1 MAVRIGDLLLKEK
14 RITPAQLQEALNY
27 QKTNGGK
34 LGLNLVKLGFVTDE
48 EITSLLSKQYGVPS
62 INLTQFEIDQ
72 SVIKLIPADTA
83 HKYQIVPL
91 SRSGATLTIAITDPT
106 NVFAMDDIKFMT
118 GYNVEP
124 VVASETAV
132 TEAIKRYYPAGAAKP
147 VAGGQKISLQG
158 GLGQPQ
164 IITGATP
171 AAPPKP
177 KPKPKPKAQEANLTS
192 AATLDLVTKALEETT
207 SAIVDDDVELLEEMD
222 QIDVASLERQGGEA
236 PVIRLVNLM
245 LMSAIQKG
253 ASDIHIEP
261 YEKEFRVRFRID
273 GILYNVMAPPMKFR
287 DAITSRIKIMAKLD
301 IAEKRLPQDGRI
313 KIRFAV
319 EGATKEIDFRVSCL
333 PTLFGEKIV
342 LRLLDKDKLML
353 DMTKLGFEA
362 ESLKKLEVAISKPW
376 GMVLVT
382 GPTGSGKT
390 NTLYSSISKIN
401 TAETNIMTA
410 EDPVEFNLVGVNQ
423 VQVRENIGLNFAAA
437 LRSFLRQDPN
447 IILVGEIRDFET
459 AEIAVKA
466 ALTGHL
472 VLSTLHTNDAPS
484 TINRLMNMGIEPFL
498 VASSV
503 NLICAQR
510 LVRRVCSQCK
520 ADHPMP
526 PQALV
531 DAGFTPDEAQQ
542 VVPKHGK
549 GCEVCNQT
557 GYKGRVGLYEVMEIG
572 EELRELILVGAS
584 GLELKRKAVEEGM
597 ITLRRSGLRKVMEG
611 VTTIEEVAR
620 ETMK

>member
-1 MAVRIGDLLLKEK
+1 MAVRIGELLLKEK

-27 QKTNGGK
+27 QKSNGGK
-34 LGLNLVKLGFVTDE
+34 LGMNLVKLGFVTDE

-62 INLTQFEIDQ
+62 INLSQFEID
-72 SVIKLIPADTA
+72 SAVIKLIPAETA
-83 HKYQIVPL
+83 NKYQIIPL

-124 VVASETAV
+124 VVASESAV
-132 TEAIKRYYPAGAAKP
+132 LDAIHRYFKAA
-147 VAGGQKISLQG
+147 
-158 GLGQPQ
+158 
-164 IITGATP
+164 P
-171 AAPPKP
+171 AAPAARPQQQKQQQE
-177 KPKPKPKAQEANLTS
+177 KKQAAAQGPQANLNS
-192 AATLDLVTKALEETT
+192 AATLELVTKALEETT
-207 SAIVDDDVELLEEMD
+207 AEVVDDDVELLEEMD

-273 GILYNVMAPPMKFR
+273 GILYHVMAPPMKFR

-319 EGATKEIDFRVSCL
+319 DGAVKEIDFRVSCL

-353 DMTKLGFEA
+353 DMTKLGFEMN
-362 ESLKKLEVAISKPW
+362 SLQKLEVAIGKPW

-390 NTLYSSISKIN
+390 NTLYSSIAKVN
-401 TAETNIMTA
+401 TSETNIMTA

-510 LVRRVCSQCK
+510 LVRRICTNCK
-520 ADHPMP
+520 ADHPTP
-526 PQALV
+526 AEALV
-531 DAGFTPDEAQQ
+531 NAGFSQDEAQQ
-542 VVPKHGK
+542 VVPKKGA
-549 GCEVCNQT
+549 GCERCNNT
-557 GYKGRVGLYEVMEIG
+557 GYKGRVGLYEVMEITD
-572 EELRELILVGAS
+572 ELRELILVGAS
-584 GLELKRKAVEEGM
+584 GLEIKRKAVEEGM
-597 ITLRRSGLRKVMEG
+597 ITLRRSGLQKVMEG

-620 ETMK
+620 ETVK

>member
-1 MAVRIGDLLLKEK
+1 MAVRIGELLLKEK
-14 RITPAQLQEALNY
+14 RITPAQLQDALNY

-34 LGLNLVKLGFVTDE
+34 LGFNLVKLGFVKDE
-48 EITSLLSKQYGVPS
+48 EITALLSKQYGVPS
-62 INLTQFEIDQ
+62 INLTQFEIDPG
-72 SVIKLIPADTA
+72 VIKLIPAETA

-91 SRSGATLTIAITDPT
+91 SRSGATLTIAMTDPT

-132 TEAIKRYYPAGAAKP
+132 TDAITRYYPANAPAPRVAAEKKP
-147 VAGGQKISLQG
+147 AEKK
-158 GLGQPQ
+158 
-164 IITGATP
+164 
-171 AAPPKP
+171 AA
-177 KPKPKPKAQEANLTS
+177 AQQANLNS
-192 AATLDLVTKALEETT
+192 AATLEMVTKALEETA
-207 SAIVDDDVELLEEMD
+207 SVIDDDVEVLEELE
-222 QIDVASLERQGGEA
+222 QIDVSSLEKQGGEA

-319 EGATKEIDFRVSCL
+319 DGATKEIDFRVSCL

-353 DMTKLGFEA
+353 DMTKLGFEQ
-362 ESLKKLEVAISKPW
+362 ESLAKLENAISKPW

-390 NTLYSSISKIN
+390 NTLYSSIAKIN
-401 TAETNIMTA
+401 TMETNIMTA

-466 ALTGHL
+466 SLTGHL
-472 VLSTLHTNDAPS
+472 VLSTLHTNDAPG
-484 TINRLMNMGIEPFL
+484 TISRLMNMGIEPFL

-510 LVRRVCSQCK
+510 LVRRICTQCK
-520 ADHPMP
+520 EDHPHAPEAM
-526 PQALV
+526 V
-531 DAGFTPDEAQQ
+531 TAGFTPDESKS
-542 VVPKHGK
+542 VVPKKGK
-549 GCEVCNQT
+549 GCERCNGT
-557 GYKGRVGLYEVMEIG
+557 GYKGRVGLYEVMEIT

-584 GLELKRKAVEEGM
+584 SLELKRKAVDEGM

-611 VTTIEEVAR
+611 VTTVEEVAR
-620 ETMK
+620 ETVK

>member
-1 MAVRIGDLLLKEK
+1 MAVRIGELLLKEK

-27 QKTNGGK
+27 QKSNGGK
-34 LGLNLVKLGFVTDE
+34 LGMNLVKLGFVTDE

-62 INLTQFEIDQ
+62 INLSQFEIDAA
-72 SVIKLIPADTA
+72 VIKLIPSETA
-83 HKYQIVPL
+83 NKYQIVPL
-91 SRSGATLTIAITDPT
+91 SRSGATLTIAMTDPT

-132 TEAIKRYYPAGAAKP
+132 AEAIQRYYPA
-147 VAGGQKISLQG
+147 
-158 GLGQPQ
+158 
-164 IITGATP
+164 TP
-171 AAPPKP
+171 PPRAVSERKVE
-177 KPKPKPKAQEANLTS
+177 KRVEKKKTSQQEANLTS
-192 AATLDLVTKALEETT
+192 AATLEMVTKALEETT
-207 SAIVDDDVELLEEMD
+207 AEVVDDDVELLEEMD

-313 KIRFAV
+313 KIRFAAD
-319 EGATKEIDFRVSCL
+319 GATKEIDFRVSCL

-353 DMTKLGFEA
+353 DMTKLGFETD
-362 ESLKKLEVAISKPW
+362 SLRKLETAIAKPW

-423 VQVRENIGLNFAAA
+423 VQVRESIGLNFAAA

-498 VASSV
+498 VASSL
-503 NLICAQR
+503 NLVCAQR
-510 LVRRVCSQCK
+510 LVRRVCSKCK
-520 ADHPMP
+520 KDHPHP

-531 DAGFTPDEAQQ
+531 EAGFTPDEAQK
-542 VVPKHGK
+542 VVPKKGT
-549 GCEVCNQT
+549 GCEICNNT

-572 EELRELILVGAS
+572 EELRELILIGAS
-584 GLELKRKAVEEGM
+584 GLELRRKAVDEGM
-597 ITLRRSGLRKVMEG
+597 ITLRRSGLHKVMEG

-620 ETMK
+620 ETVK

>member
-1 MAVRIGDLLLKEK
+1 M
-14 RITPAQLQEALNY
+14 
-27 QKTNGGK
+27 
-34 LGLNLVKLGFVTDE
+34 
-48 EITSLLSKQYGVPS
+48 
-62 INLTQFEIDQ
+62 
-72 SVIKLIPADTA
+72 
-83 HKYQIVPL
+83 
-91 SRSGATLTIAITDPT
+91 
-106 NVFAMDDIKFMT
+106 
-118 GYNVEP
+118 
-124 VVASETAV
+124 
-132 TEAIKRYYPAGAAKP
+132 
-147 VAGGQKISLQG
+147 
-158 GLGQPQ
+158 
-164 IITGATP
+164 
-171 AAPPKP
+171 
-177 KPKPKPKAQEANLTS
+177 
-192 AATLDLVTKALEETT
+192 VTKALEDVAV
-207 SAIVDDDVELLEEMD
+207 SDDEVELLEEME
-222 QIDVASLERQGGEA
+222 QIDVASLEKQSGEA

-287 DAITSRIKIMAKLD
+287 DAITSRIKIMSKLD

-313 KIRFAV
+313 KIRFAAD
-319 EGATKEIDFRVSCL
+319 GATKEIDFRVSCL

-353 DMTKLGFEA
+353 DMTKLGFEPD
-362 ESLKKLEVAISKPW
+362 SLQKLEVAIAKPW

-390 NTLYSSISKIN
+390 NTLYSSIAKIN
-401 TAETNIMTA
+401 TPETNIMTA

-484 TINRLMNMGIEPFL
+484 TVNRLMNMGVEPFL

-510 LVRRVCSQCK
+510 LVRRICANCK
-520 ADHPMP
+520 GDHPHA
-526 PQALV
+526 PQALIE
-531 DAGFTPDEAQQ
+531 AGFTPDEAQR
-542 VVPKHGK
+542 VVPKKGN
-549 GCEVCNQT
+549 GCEKCNQT
-557 GYKGRVGLYEVMEIG
+557 GYKGRVGLYEVMEITD
-572 EELRELILVGAS
+572 ELRELVLVGAS

-597 ITLRRSGLRKVMEG
+597 LTLRRSGLSKVMDG

-620 ETMK
+620 ETVK

>member
-1 MAVRIGDLLLKEK
+1 MAVRIGELLLKEK
-14 RITPAQLQEALNY
+14 RITPEQLQEALNY
-27 QKTNGGK
+27 QRQNGGK
-34 LGLNLVKLGFVTDE
+34 LGFNLVKLGYVKDE

-62 INLTQFEIDQ
+62 IALGQFEIDPA
-72 SVIKLIPADTA
+72 VVKLVPAETA
-83 HKYQIVPL
+83 QKYQIVPL
-91 SRSGATLTIAITDPT
+91 SRAGATLTIAMTDPT

-132 TEAIKRYYPAGAAKP
+132 VDAITKYYGGKNAAASTVAKVDAGP
-147 VAGGQKISLQG
+147 S
-158 GLGQPQ
+158 
-164 IITGATP
+164 
-171 AAPPKP
+171 
-177 KPKPKPKAQEANLTS
+177 
-192 AATLDLVTKALEETT
+192 ALELASKSLDEM
-207 SAIVDDDVELLEEMD
+207 SMLADAGDVEVLEEFEE
-222 QIDVASLERQGGEA
+222 ISAEALAKQGEEA
-236 PVIRLVNLM
+236 PVIKLVNVI

-261 YEKEFRVRFRID
+261 YEKELRVRYRID
-273 GILYNVMAPPMKFR
+273 GILYNIMAPPMKFR
-287 DAITSRIKIMAKLD
+287 DAITSRIKIMSKLD

-313 KIRFAV
+313 KIRFQDD
-319 EGATKEIDFRVSCL
+319 GQLRDIDFRVSCL

-342 LRLLDKDKLML
+342 MRLLDKNKLML
-353 DMTKLGFEA
+353 DMTKLGFEQ
-362 ESLKKLEVAISKPW
+362 ESLTKFETAIAKPW

-390 NTLYSSISKIN
+390 NTLYSAISKVN
-401 TAETNIMTA
+401 TMETNIMTA

-447 IILVGEIRDFET
+447 TILVGEIRDFET

-484 TINRLMNMGIEPFL
+484 TVNRLMNMGIEPFL
-498 VASSV
+498 VASSLQ
-503 NLICAQR
+503 LICAQR
-510 LVRRVCSQCK
+510 LVRRICANCK
-520 ADHPMP
+520 EPHPTP

-531 DAGFTPDEAQQ
+531 QAGFSPEDAKSI
-542 VVPKHGK
+542 VPNKGK
-549 GCEVCNQT
+549 GCDKCNKT
-557 GYKGRVGLYEVMEIG
+557 GYKGRVGLYEVMEVT

-584 GLELKRKAVEEGM
+584 ALELRRKAVDEGM
-597 ITLRRSGLRKVMEG
+597 ITLRNSGLRKVRDG
-611 VTTIEEVAR
+611 LTTIDEVVR
-620 ETMK
+620 ETVK

>member
-1 MAVRIGDLLLKEK
+1 MAVRIGELLLKEK
-14 RITPAQLQEALNY
+14 RITPEQLQQALAG
-27 QKTNGGK
+27 QKANGGK
-34 LGLNLVKLGFVTDE
+34 LGYNLVKMGFVKDE
-48 EITSLLSKQYGVPS
+48 EITALLSKQYGIPS
-62 INLTQFEIDQ
+62 INLAQFQIDPA
-72 SVIKLIPADTA
+72 VVKLVPAETA
-83 HKYQIVPL
+83 QKYQIIPL
-91 SRSGATLTIAITDPT
+91 SRSGASLTIAMTDPT

-124 VVASETAV
+124 VVASEIAI
-132 TEAIKRYYPAGAAKP
+132 TEAVQKYYPMKAGAKSAPGKPGTPGGPAVGMSALDMATKGLEELQSLEAGEDVEVLEELQEISAEKLAKE
-147 VAGGQKISLQG
+147 GE
-158 GLGQPQ
+158 
-164 IITGATP
+164 
-171 AAPPKP
+171 AAP
-177 KPKPKPKAQEANLTS
+177 
-192 AATLDLVTKALEETT
+192 V
-207 SAIVDDDVELLEEMD
+207 V
-222 QIDVASLERQGGEA
+222 
-236 PVIRLVNLM
+236 RLVNVV

-261 YEKEFRVRFRID
+261 YEKELRIRYRID
-273 GILYNVMAPPMKFR
+273 GILYNIMNPPMKFR
-287 DAITSRIKIMAKLD
+287 DAISSRVKIMSKLD

-313 KIRFAV
+313 KIRFTDQ
-319 EGATKEIDFRVSCL
+319 GQQKEIDFRVSIL

-342 LRLLDKDKLML
+342 MRLLDKDKLML
-353 DMTKLGFEA
+353 DMTRLGFEQ
-362 ESLKKLEVAISKPW
+362 ESLTKFESAIMRPW

-401 TAETNIMTA
+401 TPETNIMTA

-423 VQVRENIGLNFAAA
+423 VQIRENIGLNFAAA

-484 TINRLMNMGIEPFL
+484 TVNRLMNMGIEPFL

-503 NLICAQR
+503 HLICAQR
-510 LVRRVCSQCK
+510 LVRRVCSECK
-520 ADHPMP
+520 EANPSTP
-526 PQALV
+526 PALV
-531 DAGFTPDEAQQ
+531 QAGFTPEEAET
-542 VVPKHGK
+542 VTPMKGV
-549 GCEVCNQT
+549 GCERCNKT
-557 GYKGRVGLYEVMEIG
+557 GYKGRVGLYEVLEVT

-584 GLELKRKAVEEGM
+584 GLELRRKAIDEGM

-611 VTTIEEVAR
+611 LTSVEEVVR
-620 ETMK
+620 ETVK

>member
-1 MAVRIGDLLLKEK
+1 M
-14 RITPAQLQEALNY
+14 
-27 QKTNGGK
+27 
-34 LGLNLVKLGFVTDE
+34 
-48 EITSLLSKQYGVPS
+48 
-62 INLTQFEIDQ
+62 
-72 SVIKLIPADTA
+72 
-83 HKYQIVPL
+83 
-91 SRSGATLTIAITDPT
+91 TDPT

-124 VVASETAV
+124 VVASDGAV
-132 TEAIKRYYPAGAAKP
+132 NDALEKYYP
-147 VAGGQKISLQG
+147 
-158 GLGQPQ
+158 
-164 IITGATP
+164 T
-171 AAPPKP
+171 KP
-177 KPKPKPKAQEANLTS
+177 KVVDQMSPSALD
-192 AATLDLVTKALEETT
+192 AATRALEEMPLDAT
-207 SAIVDDDVELLEEMD
+207 SADVEVLAELEEISAEAL
-222 QIDVASLERQGGEA
+222 QRQGEEA
-236 PVIRLVNLM
+236 PVIKLVNVI

-261 YEKEFRVRFRID
+261 YEKEYRVRYRVD
-273 GILYNVMAPPMKFR
+273 GILYNIMAPPMKFR

-313 KIRFAV
+313 KIRFADNGV
-319 EGATKEIDFRVSCL
+319 TKDIDFRVSCL

-353 DMTKLGFEA
+353 DMTKLGFES
-362 ESLKKLEVAISKPW
+362 ESLSKFEVAIQKPW

-390 NTLYSSISKIN
+390 NTLYSSISRIN

-484 TINRLMNMGIEPFL
+484 TVNRLMNMGIEPFL

-510 LVRRVCSQCK
+510 LVRRVCGNCK
-520 ADHPMP
+520 QPQQLPA
-526 PQALV
+526 QALV
-531 DAGFTPDEAQQ
+531 HAGYSPDDAQAVTPM
-542 VVPKHGK
+542 HGV
-549 GCEVCNQT
+549 GCEKCNNT
-557 GYKGRVGLYEVMEIG
+557 GYKGRVGLYEVMEVTD
-572 EELRELILVGAS
+572 ELRELVLVGAS
-584 GLELKRKAVEEGM
+584 ALELRRKAIDEGM
-597 ITLRRSGLRKVMEG
+597 ITLRQSGLRKVREG
-611 VTTIEEVAR
+611 MTTIEEVAR
-620 ETMK
+620 ETVK

>member
-1 MAVRIGDLLLKEK
+1 MPVRIGDLLLKEK
-14 RITPAQLQEALNY
+14 RITPAQLQEALSY

-34 LGLNLVKLGFVTDE
+34 LGYNLVKLGFVKDE
-48 EITSLLSKQYGVPS
+48 EITALLSKQYGVPS
-62 INLTQFEIDQ
+62 INLTQFEIDPGI
-72 SVIKLIPADTA
+72 IKLIPGETA
-83 HKYQIVPL
+83 HKYQIIPL
-91 SRSGATLTIAITDPT
+91 SRSGATLTIAMTDPT

-132 TEAIKRYYPAGAAKP
+132 VDAIARYYAP
-147 VAGGQKISLQG
+147 GGGRTQRETASNQ
-158 GLGQPQ
+158 
-164 IITGATP
+164 
-171 AAPPKP
+171 
-177 KPKPKPKAQEANLTS
+177 
-192 AATLDLVTKALEETT
+192 AATEPISTAASLDFVTKALEETT
-207 SAIVDDDVELLEEMD
+207 AIVDDDVEVLEELD
-222 QIDVASLERQGGEA
+222 QIDVASLEKQGGEA
-236 PVIRLVNLM
+236 PIIRLVNLM
-245 LMSAIQKG
+245 LMSSIQKG

-313 KIRFAV
+313 KIRFAADN
-319 EGATKEIDFRVSCL
+319 GTKEIDFRVSCL

-353 DMTKLGFEA
+353 DMTKLGFEPL
-362 ESLKKLEVAISKPW
+362 SLKKLEVAIAKPW

-401 TAETNIMTA
+401 TPETNIMTA

-510 LVRRVCSQCK
+510 LVRRICSNCK
-520 ADHPMP
+520 TDEPHA

-531 DAGFTPDEAQQ
+531 EAGFTQEEANK
-542 VVPKHGK
+542 VIPKKGT
-549 GCEVCNQT
+549 GCEKCNNT

-584 GLELKRKAVEEGM
+584 GLELRRKAVEEGM
-597 ITLRRSGLRKVMEG
+597 ITLRRSGLYKVMDG

-620 ETMK
+620 ETVK

>member
-1 MAVRIGDLLLKEK
+1 MAVRLGELLLKEK
-14 RITPAQLQEALNY
+14 RITPEQLQEVLNH
-27 QKTNGGK
+27 QKTHGGK
-34 LGLNLVKLGFVTDE
+34 LGVNLVKLGFIKDE
-48 EITSLLSKQYGVPS
+48 EITALLSKQYGVPS
-62 INLTQFEIDQ
+62 INLTKFEIDPT
-72 SVIKLIPADTA
+72 VLKLIPAETA
-83 HKYQIVPL
+83 QKYQIVPL
-91 SRSGATLTIAITDPT
+91 SRAGATLTIAMTDPT

-124 VVASETAV
+124 VVASESAV
-132 TEAIKRYYPAGAAKP
+132 NDAITRYY
-147 VAGGQKISLQG
+147 
-158 GLGQPQ
+158 GLGGKAAQP
-164 IITGATP
+164 GS
-171 AAPPKP
+171 
-177 KPKPKPKAQEANLTS
+177 S
-192 AATLDLVTKALEETT
+192 ALEVASKALEEMPVLTD
-207 SAIVDDDVELLEEMD
+207 AAGDVEVLEEFEE
-222 QIDVASLERQGGEA
+222 ISAEALARQGEEA
-236 PVIRLVNLM
+236 PVIKLVNVI

-261 YEKEFRVRFRID
+261 YEKELRVRYRID

-287 DAITSRIKIMAKLD
+287 DAITSRVKIMSKLD

-313 KIRFAV
+313 KIRFADNGV
-319 EGATKEIDFRVSCL
+319 TKDIDFRVSCL

-353 DMTKLGFEA
+353 DMTKLGFES
-362 ESLKKLEVAISKPW
+362 ESLSKFEVAIQKPW

-390 NTLYSSISKIN
+390 NTLYSSIARIN
-401 TAETNIMTA
+401 KADTNIMTA
-410 EDPVEFNLVGVNQ
+410 EDPVEFNLPGINQ

-437 LRSFLRQDPN
+437 LRAFLRQDPN

-484 TINRLMNMGIEPFL
+484 TVNRLMNMGIEPFL

-510 LVRRVCSQCK
+510 LVRRICSSCRQP
-520 ADHPMP
+520 HPTP
-526 PQALV
+526 PPALIQ
-531 DAGFTPDEAQQ
+531 AGFTAEDALS
-542 VVPKHGK
+542 VVPMKGA
-549 GCEVCNQT
+549 GCEKCNNT
-557 GYKGRVGLYEVMEIG
+557 GYKGRVGLYEVMEVTDD
-572 EELRELILVGAS
+572 LRELVLVGAS
-584 GLELKRKAVEEGM
+584 GLELRRRAIEDGM
-597 ITLRRSGLRKVMEG
+597 ITLRQSGLRKVKEG

-620 ETMK
+620 ETVK